1 MPAPDPTTPEVK
13 ALLHEGYS
21 LEELKAELVRQK
33 HRLAD
38 PAQSWTEDE
47 RHILNTWITA
57 LTGELVRREAGV
69 E

>member
-21 LEELKAELVRQK
+21 LQELKDELVKQV
-33 HRLAD
+33 HRLDD
-38 PAQSWTEDE
+38 PEATWTDDE
-47 RHILNTWITA
+47 RHIINTWITA
-57 LTGELVRREAGV
+57 VRGEVVRREVG